1 MRHAMHVPSR
11 HNRRT
16 IHSAAWLLLAAAW
29 LVSACETEAPSKLPP
44 SASDLILQK
53 GAKLCDQKTA
63 VLGRYAPTAITR
75 AVWGTGEEVRLP
87 AARSASH
94 AEESWFFDQDD
105 QLVGQLFIF
114 PNGLELKPYPVLR
127 DTLGKLKPAIEF
139 YLNIAQV
146 ATMQARE
153 SLDPSSLYETG
164 DATSTTRY
172 LVLNSTPK
180 RLLAAS
186 FAIDPYAKL
195 MSPYR
200 SEFLVRIERADKA
213 MVGSQTSA
221 KGYADKEPFTA
232 LQEFARG
239 EVAHFGLCGVRDD
252 ARAADAYNKAITVGF
267 TDKVWMAEAHHKL
280 GLALEHTGKYEPAK
294 AAIQRALVL
303 RPNTAQYLNS
313 LGALYAKLGDRT
325 QAVASFERAVTLLPN
340 YPMARFNLAEAY
352 EPVNVK
358 RAIAEYETYLALV
371 EGSEE
376 DPSRVAKAKE
386 RVKKLKRQ

>member
-1 MRHAMHVPSR
+1 MYAPSCQ
-11 HNRRT
+11 NRCT
-16 IHSAAWLLLAAAW
+16 LHSAGVRLLLAVAW
-29 LVSACETEAPSKLPP
+29 LVSACETEAPSRLPP
-44 SASDLILQK
+44 SASDLILQT
-53 GAKLCDQKTA
+53 GSKLCDQKTA
-63 VLGRYAPTAITR
+63 VLGRYAATPVTR
-75 AVWGTGEEVRLP
+75 AAWGTGEEVRIP
-87 AARSASH
+87 AGRSPWH
-94 AEESWFFDQDD
+94 GEESLFFDQDD
-105 QLVGQLFIF
+105 QLVGRLFIF
-114 PNGLELKPYPVLR
+114 PNGLDLKPYPVLR
-127 DTLGKLKPAIEF
+127 ETLGKLKPAIEF

-153 SLDPSSLYETG
+153 NLDPSSLYETG

-172 LVLNSTPK
+172 LVLNSTP
-180 RLLAAS
+180 RMLLAAS

-213 MVGSQTSA
+213 RSGPPASA

-232 LQEFARG
+232 LQQFARG
-239 EVAHFGLCGVRDD
+239 EVSHFGLCGVRDD

-267 TDKVWMAEAHHKL
+267 TDKGWMAEAHHKL
-280 GLALEHTGKYEPAK
+280 GLALEHAGKYEPAK

-313 LGALYAKLGDRT
+313 LGALYAKLGDRA
-325 QAVASFERAVTLLPN
+325 QAVASFERAVTLRPN

-352 EPVNVK
+352 EQVNVT

-371 EGSEE
+371 EGSDEE
-376 DPSRVAKAKE
+376 PSRIAKAKE
-386 RVKKLKRQ
+386 RVQQLKQR

>member
-1 MRHAMHVPSR
+1 MHVPSR
-11 HNRRT
+11 PTRRAA
-16 IHSAAWLLLAAAW
+16 HSAAWLLLSVAW
-29 LVSACETEAPSKLPP
+29 LVSACETEAPSRLPP
-44 SASDLILQK
+44 SASDLVLQK
-53 GAKLCDQKTA
+53 GVKLCDQKTA
-63 VLGRYAPTAITR
+63 VLGRHAPSTVIR
-75 AVWGTGEEVRLP
+75 AVWGTGEELRIP
-87 AARSASH
+87 ADRSASH
-94 AEESWFFDQDD
+94 AEESWFFDQDG

-153 SLDPSSLYETG
+153 TLDPTSLYETG

-172 LVLNSTPK
+172 LVLNSKPQ

-200 SEFLVRIERADKA
+200 AEFLGRIEQADKA
-213 MVGSQTSA
+213 RIGSQVSA
-221 KGYADKEPFTA
+221 KGSVDKEPFAA

-239 EVAHFGLCGVRDD
+239 EVAHFGLCGARDD
-252 ARAADAYNKAITVGF
+252 VRAADAYQKAITVGF
-267 TDKVWMAEAHHKL
+267 TDKVWMAEANHKL
-280 GLALEHTGKYEPAK
+280 GLALEHQGKYEPAK
-294 AAIQRALVL
+294 AAIQRALAL
-303 RPNTAQYLNS
+303 RPNTAQYINS
-313 LGALYAKLGDRT
+313 LGTLYVKLGDRA

-352 EPVNVK
+352 ELVNVK
-358 RAIAEYETYLALV
+358 RAISEYETYLALV

-376 DPSRVAKAKE
+376 DLSRIAKAKQ
-386 RVKKLKRQ
+386 RVEQLKRQ